1 MTTIKKYWKWLVA
14 GIAALFG
21 IFILFNTK
29 RNTNKAVKLDN
40 KIKKNDAEIN
50 KLDGKVEQ
58 VQEQRAE
65 VVEKIETVKTD
76 IETLEQQKQEVN
88 PEVRDVADAKEN
100 ILNKTKRRGRK
111 PKSAK

>member
-1 MTTIKKYWKWLVA
+1 MKTIKKYWKWLLA

-29 RNTNKAVKLDN
+29 RSNNKVLKADD

-50 KLDGKVEQ
+50 KLDGNVEE
-58 VQEQRAE
+58 VQARRDA
-65 VVEKIETVKTD
+65 VVDQIETVKTE
-76 IETLEQQKQEVN
+76 IEALEQQKAEVN
-88 PEVRDVADAKEN
+88 PEVRNVADAKEN

-111 PKSAK
+111 PKSAQ